1 MNSWGDMMIGKKEK
15 IEEVSITW
23 LHLINLFGFLSKVA
37 IFALMM
43 YIPRHFGVHVDG
55 ALSALIIAIAGVI
68 SISSAYKWG
77 AIGGLLFGLSTTS
90 WLPLAYYTAMRFIG
104 FILYYKTI
112 AFIGG
117 IEKWLKEPETK
128 IPKKALEPP
137 EEKILE

>member
-1 MNSWGDMMIGKKEK
+1 MRRKRIK
-15 IEEVSITW
+15 IEETSVTY
-23 LHLINLFGFLSKVA
+23 LHVINLLGFLSKVA

-43 YIPRHFGVHVDG
+43 YVPRYFGWHVDG
-55 ALSALIIAIAGVI
+55 AAGALLIAIAGVI

-77 AIGGLLFGLSTTS
+77 ATGGLLFGLSTTS

-112 AFIGG
+112 AFIGNL
-117 IEKWLKEPETK
+117 EKWLKEPETK